1 ESRHSFALAAHV
13 DRRSAMATLTG
24 SIAHE
29 LNQPLSSILHNAE
42 AAEMLVTSNRAT
54 AEDLRDILRD
64 IRSEDARASQIGQR
78 HRAQLRRDARETTP
92 IDIQPVIRESLELV
106 AHDAAARRIQIV
118 ANLPDAPCI
127 VVGDQILLQQVL
139 VNLVLNA
146 MDAMKATP
154 SGRRRVTVHSTVA
167 GDSVEVSVAD
177 CGSGLTP
184 DVSSR
189 LFQPFMTTKPDGV
202 GIGLAIVRST
212 LEAHRGTIA
221 ARNNAAGGATF
232 RFTLPLGVLA

>member
-1 ESRHSFALAAHV
+1 
-13 DRRSAMATLTG
+13 
-24 SIAHE
+24 
-29 LNQPLSSILHNAE
+29 
-42 AAEMLVTSNRAT
+42 
-54 AEDLRDILRD
+54 DLRDILRD
-64 IRSEDARASQIGQR
+64 IRSEDARASQIVQR
-78 HRAQLRRDARETTP
+78 HRAMLRQHDLETTP
-92 IDIQPVIRESLELV
+92 IDIHAVIRESLELV

-139 VNLVLNA
+139 VNLALTA
-146 MDAMKATP
+146 MDGMNATP
-154 SGRRRVTVHSTVA
+154 SGRRRVTVHSTGA

-212 LEAHRGTIA
+212 LEAHHGMID
-221 ARNNAAGGATF
+221 ARNNAEGGATF
-232 RFTLPLGVLA
+232 RFTLPLGVMA